1 MKEGIYL
8 NLNKNY
14 RFYIDGMWEESKS
27 KEVIKIMSPYKD
39 ELVGTVQAISKDEA
53 DKAIQSAKLHKRN
66 GRNFLS
72 EIAVTIYIIGL
83 KSLKNQRKIL
93 QRLLCKKSV
102 KDFRMP
108 SKKWSAQLI

>member
-39 ELVGTVQAISKDEA
+39 ELVGTVQAISKV
-53 DKAIQSAKLHKRN
+53 
-66 GRNFLS
+66 GRLEIFPFLMLFS
-72 EIAVTIYIIGL
+72 SNL
-83 KSLKNQRKIL
+83 WRRK
-93 QRLLCKKSV
+93 
-102 KDFRMP
+102 F
-108 SKKWSAQLI
+108 

>member
-1 MKEGIYL
+1 M

-39 ELVGTVQAISKDEA
+39 ELVGTVQAFQKTRQIKLSKV
-53 DKAIQSAKLHKRN
+53 QKLHKRN

>member
-1 MKEGIYL
+1 M

-53 DKAIQSAKLHKRN
+53 DKAIPK
-66 GRNFLS
+66 
-72 EIAVTIYIIGL
+72 
-83 KSLKNQRKIL
+83 
-93 QRLLCKKSV
+93 
-102 KDFRMP
+102 
-108 SKKWSAQLI
+108 

>member
-39 ELVGTVQAISKDEA
+39 ELVGCP
-53 DKAIQSAKLHKRN
+53 
-66 GRNFLS
+66 LS
-72 EIAVTIYIIGL
+72 DH
-83 KSLKNQRKIL
+83 IL
-93 QRLLCKKSV
+93 QSLQGILL
-102 KDFRMP
+102 P
-108 SKKWSAQLI
+108 E